1 MTRGWI
7 IAAALATCSTNTLL
21 AQDGTGA
28 YSRQQLQAQAQAR
41 QGSRDPR
48 YYVDSRVRQAAAA
61 SPREAAQDQVSKK
74 RGGLLSKL
82 HLPNLF
88 GGSDNEREQQASDVP
103 MPYDPAQLKSQRQ
116 MPSKNGQAAGLFTN
130 SKGVPS
136 RGPQPQ
142 SRQQQF
148 NSDQQPNQRTVRSSA
163 GVPSRQS
170 MVESNAVEPSPRTA
184 SRVERSSPPVSNRRN
199 ELAEALSGIGS
210 SNNENARSQPP
221 ADQDI
226 APPAASESEDLPSY
240 LRESKPAAR
249 SHGSAKPRDFR
260 DALLSEDSAE
270 EAAEAPAAKPTDRM
284 APPMPST
291 SSAPKAAARPAARP
305 KAAAPKPAA
314 IEPSTTGEGLGS
326 IDAKDASAMFATRPS
341 AEQPKPVPSK
351 PARIT
356 SSTSNS
362 ATASRGLLFTS
373 KQPLITSHIEG
384 PQSIVVGRQ
393 AEYRVT
399 VENKG
404 EVAAREVVAVIAA
417 PAGAEVV
424 DATSSNGTVDRESSG
439 AAKTGVIKWQLYELP
454 AGGSQTLSL
463 QLIPRGGH
471 EMQLGIEVTHAPV
484 VAQAT
489 VEIQEPKLQ
498 MEIAGPAEVMFGK
511 AQRYALTL
519 SNPGNGAAEDV
530 SIELTSPGGG
540 KDSMVR
546 HKIGTLAA
554 GESKKIELEL
564 TARDAGELKI
574 QAAAIGA
581 GNLRAESV
589 KKVLCRKAELQ
600 VDWRGPD
607 KKYAGS
613 VATYFFRVKNP
624 GTAAVEQVAVQCNL
638 PAGAELVHASDG
650 NSYDA
655 DRRTLVWKAGSLN
668 AGEERFMQVQCR
680 MTQPGANK
688 IELSAQSA
696 TGELTDA
703 KSVAVNVEALADLK
717 LDVSDPKGVVPV
729 GEEAVYEIHIKNRG
743 MTAAHGVN
751 VVAMFSDGIDPA
763 HVEGGQHSIRDGRVT
778 FRTLDNLPAGG
789 EQVFKIHAKASKSG
803 THVFRTEVACDE
815 LDAKLAAEET
825 TRFFTEEERWADAS
839 TAYADEA
846 QGTKT
851 R

>member
-1 MTRGWI
+1 
-7 IAAALATCSTNTLL
+7 
-21 AQDGTGA
+21 
-28 YSRQQLQAQAQAR
+28 
-41 QGSRDPR
+41 
-48 YYVDSRVRQAAAA
+48 V
-61 SPREAAQDQVSKK
+61 
-74 RGGLLSKL
+74 
-82 HLPNLF
+82 
-88 GGSDNEREQQASDVP
+88 
-103 MPYDPAQLKSQRQ
+103 
-116 MPSKNGQAAGLFTN
+116 
-130 SKGVPS
+130 
-136 RGPQPQ
+136 
-142 SRQQQF
+142 
-148 NSDQQPNQRTVRSSA
+148 
-163 GVPSRQS
+163 
-170 MVESNAVEPSPRTA
+170 
-184 SRVERSSPPVSNRRN
+184 
-199 ELAEALSGIGS
+199 
-210 SNNENARSQPP
+210 
-221 ADQDI
+221 
-226 APPAASESEDLPSY
+226 
-240 LRESKPAAR
+240 
-249 SHGSAKPRDFR
+249 R
-260 DALLSEDSAE
+260 DALLNDDAE
-270 EAAEAPAAKPTDRM
+270 EVAQAPAEPTDRM

-291 SSAPKAAARPAARP
+291 SSPAPKVSARAAAKPA
-305 KAAAPKPAA
+305 KAAVVPQKPAA
-314 IEPSTTGEGLGS
+314 IEHEAVGEGLGS
-326 IDAKDASAMFATRPS
+326 LDAKDANAMFATRPS
-341 AEQPKPVPSK
+341 TEEPKPAPSK
-351 PARIT
+351 PSRIT
-356 SSTSNS
+356 ASAGNSS
-362 ATASRGLLFTS
+362 TASRGLLFTS
-373 KQPLITSHIEG
+373 KQPMITSRIDG
-384 PQSIVVGRQ
+384 PPRIVVGRQ

-404 EVAAREVVAVIAA
+404 EVSAREVVAMIAA
-417 PAGAEVV
+417 PSGAEVV
-424 DATSSNGTVDRESSG
+424 DATASNGTVDRVG
-439 AAKTGVIKWQLYELP
+439 AAAAAGPGVIKWQLYELP

-463 QLIPRGGH
+463 QLIPRGGR
-471 EMQLGIEVTHAPV
+471 EMQLGIELTHAPV

-530 SIELTSPGGG
+530 SIELTPPGGG

-564 TARDAGELKI
+564 TAREAGELKI
-574 QAAAIGA
+574 QAAAMAI

-600 VDWRGPD
+600 VDWRGPE

-624 GTAAVEQVAVQCNL
+624 GTAPAEQVAVQCNL

-650 NSYDA
+650 NSFDA

-680 MTQPGANK
+680 MSQPGVNK
-688 IELSAQSA
+688 MELSAQSA
-696 TGELTDA
+696 TGDLSDA
-703 KSVAVNVEALADLK
+703 KSVPVNVEAVADLK
-717 LDVSDPKGVVPV
+717 LEVRDPKGVIPV

-743 MTAAHGVN
+743 MSAAHGVN
-751 VVAMFSDGIDPA
+751 VVSMFSDGIDPS

-789 EQVFKIHAKASKSG
+789 ETVFKIHAKASKSG

-815 LDAKLAAEET
+815 LEAKLAAEET